1 MPNATVRANAP
12 ALPTVRDDERGV
24 YAFTRGDRIVIVG
37 AALSAALTLACV
49 VGLFAL
55 LAPGR

>member
-1 MPNATVRANAP
+1 VRANAP

-55 LAPGR
+55 LAAGR

>member
-1 MPNATVRANAP
+1 MKNNAFRANAP
-12 ALPTVRDDERGV
+12 ALPTVRDDDRGV
-24 YAFTRGDRIVIVG
+24 YAFTRGDRIVVVG

-55 LAPGR
+55 LAAWR